1 MASFSVNITTN
12 TTPAVVNTLSGTTTY
27 AQFKAS
33 LGTFVYYISK
43 IYLYS
48 PTLQQIQGNFRYI
61 KYDAN
66 GRQNTE
72 TVISA
77 IDPNQSFNSL
87 FIETTDKTL
96 VLDGQDF
103 VRFILLANSSLTIKI
118 YATQIEVG
126 NADNSL
132 YGTEQGSIQ
141 GGSLL
146 KDNFKALEF
155 AQGIAN
161 YFDQY
166 KEFL

>member
-1 MASFSVNITTN
+1 LASFSVNITTN

-27 AQFKAS
+27 GQFKAS

-48 PTLQQIQGNFRYI
+48 PTLQQIQGNFRYT

-87 FIETTDKTL
+87 YIEASDKSLTL
-96 VLDGQDF
+96 NGQDF
-103 VRFILLANSSLTIKI
+103 VRFALLPNTSLTIKI
-118 YATQIEVG
+118 YCSQIEVG
-126 NADNSL
+126 NADALLQNNPSL
-132 YGTEQGSIQ
+132 R
-141 GGSLL
+141 GGSTL

>member
-43 IYLYS
+43 IYIYS

-66 GRQNTE
+66 GSTNTE
-72 TVISA
+72 TVIST

-87 FIETTDKTL
+87 FIETTDKSL
-96 VLDGQDF
+96 VLDGRDF
-103 VRFILLANSSLTIKI
+103 VKFTLLPNTSLSIKI
-118 YATQIEVG
+118 YCTQLEVG
-126 NADNSL
+126 NANTL
-132 YGTEQGSIQ
+132 LGLPNAK
-141 GGSLL
+141 GGNTL

-161 YFDQY
+161 YFEQY

>member
-27 AQFKAS
+27 GQFKAS

-48 PTLQQIQGNFRYI
+48 PTLQQIQGNFRYT

-87 FIETTDKTL
+87 YIEASDKSLTL
-96 VLDGQDF
+96 NGQDF
-103 VRFILLANSSLTIKI
+103 VRFALLPNTSLTIKI
-118 YATQIEVG
+118 YCSQIEVG
-126 NADNSL
+126 NADALLQNNPSL
-132 YGTEQGSIQ
+132 R
-141 GGSLL
+141 GGSTL

>member
-12 TTPAVVNTLSGTTTY
+12 TTPAVVNTLSGTTSY
-27 AQFKAS
+27 AQFKNS

-43 IYLYS
+43 IYIFS
-48 PTLQQIQGNFRYI
+48 TNLQQIQGNFRYT

-77 IDPNQSFNSL
+77 IDPNQSANSL
-87 FIETTDKTL
+87 FIETTDKSL

-103 VRFILLANSSLTIKI
+103 VRFALLPNTALSIKI
-118 YATQIEVG
+118 YCTQLEVG
-126 NADNSL
+126 MANNLLGFPDM
-132 YGTEQGSIQ
+132 G
-141 GGSLL
+141 GGSAL

-155 AQGIAN
+155 AQGIQN
-161 YFDQY
+161 YFEQY

>member
-27 AQFKAS
+27 GQFKAS

-48 PTLQQIQGNFRYI
+48 PNLQQIQGNFRYT

-87 FIETTDKTL
+87 YIEASDKSLTL
-96 VLDGQDF
+96 NGQDF
-103 VRFILLANSSLTIKI
+103 VRFALLPNTSLSIKI
-118 YATQIEVG
+118 YCTQLQVG
-126 NADNSL
+126 NVDALLLNNPNL
-132 YGTEQGSIQ
+132 T
-141 GGSLL
+141 GGSTL

>member
-1 MASFSVNITTN
+1 MASFSVNIATN

-27 AQFKAS
+27 SQFKSS

-48 PTLQQIQGNFRYI
+48 PTLQQIQGNFRYT

-87 FIETTDKTL
+87 YIEASDKSLTL
-96 VLDGQDF
+96 NGQDF
-103 VRFILLANSSLTIKI
+103 VRFALLPNTSLSLKI
-118 YATQIEVG
+118 YCSQIEVG
-126 NADNSL
+126 NADALLGTKPSL
-132 YGTEQGSIQ
+132 MK
-141 GGSLL
+141 GGSTL

-155 AQGIAN
+155 AQGIAD
-161 YFDQY
+161 YFEQY

>member
-12 TTPAVVNTLSGTTTY
+12 TTPAVINSLSGTTTY
-27 AQFKAS
+27 GQFKAS

-48 PTLQQIQGNFRYI
+48 PTLQQIQGNFRYT

-87 FIETTDKTL
+87 YIEASDKSLTL
-96 VLDGQDF
+96 NGQDF
-103 VRFILLANSSLTIKI
+103 VRFALLPNTSLSIKI
-118 YATQIEVG
+118 YCTQLQVG
-126 NADNSL
+126 NVDALLQNNPSL
-132 YGTEQGSIQ
+132 K
-141 GGSLL
+141 GGSTL